1 MLLREALLW
10 TFGQLKEDILKIKG
24 IDEQIELILQKHVL
38 PEFKNEIGFLR
49 ARACF
54 VFAKYG
60 HIDFKNPEN
69 IKLAVE
75 GIS

>member
-1 MLLREALLW
+1 M
-10 TFGQLKEDILKIKG
+10 
-24 IDEQIELILQKHVL
+24 ILQKHVL
-38 PEFKNEIGFLR
+38 PEFKNPIGFLR

-60 HIDFKNPEN
+60 HINFKNIDN
-69 IKLAVE
+69 VKLAVE